1 MKLVGIYMKYSV
13 LLDTQ
18 KSYNQTMVVSLS
30 MPENGKIIY
39 LVKWFDYDYF
49 NSWELSKSFDDS
61 LII

>member
-39 LVKWFDYDYF
+39 LAKWFDYDYF